1 MAIRIN
7 ENYLGKFLSGAD
19 IDSIRDEVCT
29 ALKTTQESTG
39 AGSDFL
45 GWRDLPLNYKNEE
58 YSAIKAAAEKIRKTC
73 DVLVVIGIGGSYL
86 GARAAI
92 EFIKSPLYNELAK
105 DTPKIYFSGNNIS
118 SAALT
123 ELLSLC
129 EGKDVCVNVISK
141 SGKTTEP
148 AISFRIFREY
158 LEKKYGEDGARERI
172 FVTTDKAKGALKT
185 LADQKGY
192 QTFVV
197 PDDVGGRYSVLTAVG
212 LLPIAVAGCDLD
224 AIMEGAVTACNEL
237 NALPFE
243 VNSCLR
249 YAAIRNLLYR
259 SGKKIEILACYE
271 NAFAMMNEW
280 WKQLF
285 GESEGKDGVGIL
297 PDSVIYST
305 DLHSLG
311 QIVQQGER
319 NIFETVIDIKSSASK
334 VLVPSDADDLD
345 ELNYIAGKSMHEINR
360 TALEATVLAHTDG
373 NVPNIVLEL
382 DGRTEA
388 DFGYM
393 VYFFELACAVSG
405 YTLGINPFDQPGVE
419 AYKNNMFAL
428 LGKKGEKF
436 DKIRSELKK

>member
-92 EFIKSPLYNELAK
+92 YNELAK

-243 VNSCLR
+243 ANSCLR

>member
-1 MAIRIN
+1 MAIKIN
-7 ENYLGKFLSGAD
+7 ESYLGKFLSEND
-19 IDSIRDEVCT
+19 INAISAEIDT
-29 ALKTTQESTG
+29 ALKTTQNSTG

-45 GWRDLPLNYKNEE
+45 GWRDLPLNYKTEE
-58 YSAIKAAAEKIRKTC
+58 YDAIKAAAEKIRKSC

-92 EFIKSPLYNELAK
+92 EFIKSPSYNELAK

-118 SAALT
+118 SSALT

-158 LEKKYGEDGARERI
+158 LEKKYGEEGAKERI

-224 AIMEGAVTACNEL
+224 AIMEGAASACKEL
-237 NALPFE
+237 NSEPFAT
-243 VNSCLR
+243 NSCLR
-249 YAAIRNLLYR
+249 YAAIRNILYR
-259 SGKKIEILACYE
+259 RGKKVEILACYE

-319 NIFETVIDIKSSASK
+319 NIFETVIDIKSSAAE

-345 ELNYIAGKSMHEINR
+345 ELNYIAGKSMHDINR

-373 NVPNIVLEL
+373 DVPNIVLEL
-382 DGRTEA
+382 DSRSEA

>member
-1 MAIRIN
+1 MAIKIN
-7 ENYLGKFLSGAD
+7 ESYLGKFLSDAD
-19 IDSIRDEVCT
+19 ISAISGEVCS
-29 ALKTTQESTG
+29 ALKTTQNSTG

-45 GWRDLPLNYKNEE
+45 GWRDLPLHYNNEE
-58 YSAIKAAAEKIRKTC
+58 YAAIKAAAEKIRKSC
-73 DVLVVIGIGGSYL
+73 DILVVIGIGGSYL

-92 EFIKSPLYNELAK
+92 EFIKSPSYNELTK

-118 SAALT
+118 SSALT

-172 FVTTDKAKGALKT
+172 FVTTDKSKGALKT

-224 AIMEGAVTACNEL
+224 AIMEGALSACKEL
-237 NALPFE
+237 NSLPFE
-243 VNSCLR
+243 SNSCLR
-249 YAAIRNLLYR
+249 YAAIRNILYR
-259 SGKKIEILACYE
+259 SGKKTEILACYE
-271 NAFAMMNEW
+271 NAFTMMNEW

-285 GESEGKDGVGIL
+285 GESEGKDGVGIM
-297 PDSVIYST
+297 PASVIYST

-319 NIFETVIDIKSSASK
+319 NIFETVIDIKSSVSE
-334 VLVPSDADDLD
+334 VLVPSDVDDLD

-360 TALEATVLAHTDG
+360 TALEATAIAHTDG
-373 NVPNIVLEL
+373 EVPNIVLEL
-382 DGRTEA
+382 DGRSEA

>member
-1 MAIRIN
+1 MAIKIN
-7 ENYLGKFLSGAD
+7 ESYLGKFLSGVD
-19 IDSIRDEVCT
+19 IDGISAEIDT
-29 ALKTTQESTG
+29 ALKTTQNSTG

-45 GWRDLPLNYKNEE
+45 GWRDLPLNYKTEE
-58 YSAIKAAAEKIRKTC
+58 YDAIKAAAEKIRRTC
-73 DVLVVIGIGGSYL
+73 DVLIVIGIGGSYL

-92 EFIKSPLYNELAK
+92 EFIKSPSYNELTK

-158 LEKKYGEDGARERI
+158 LEKKYGEEGARERI
-172 FVTTDKAKGALKT
+172 FVTTDKEKGALKT
-185 LADQKGY
+185 LANKKGY

-224 AIMEGAVTACNEL
+224 AIMEGAVTACKEL
-237 NALPFE
+237 NSEPFAT
-243 VNSCLR
+243 NSCLR

-259 SGKKIEILACYE
+259 QGKKIEILACYE

-319 NIFETVIDIKSSASK
+319 NIFETVIDIKTSPSE
-334 VLVPSDADDLD
+334 VLVPSDSDDLD

-373 NVPNIVLEL
+373 DVPNIVLEL
-382 DGRTEA
+382 DSRSEA

>member
-45 GWRDLPLNYKNEE
+45 GWRDLPQNYKNEE

-92 EFIKSPLYNELAK
+92 EFIKSPVYNELAK

-123 ELLSLC
+123 ELLTLC

-224 AIMEGAVTACNEL
+224 AIMEGAVAACNEL

-243 VNSCLR
+243 TNSCLR

-319 NIFETVIDIKSSASK
+319 NIFETVIDIKSSASE

-373 NVPNIVLEL
+373 NVPNIVFEL

>member
-1 MAIRIN
+1 LAIKIN
-7 ENYLGKFLSGAD
+7 ESYLGKFISEAD
-19 IDSIRDEVCT
+19 VESIRDEVCA
-29 ALKTTQESTG
+29 ALRTTQESTG

-45 GWRDLPLNYKNEE
+45 GWRDLPLNYKNDE
-58 YSAIKAAAEKIRKTC
+58 YTAIKAAAEKIRKSC

-92 EFIKSPLYNELAK
+92 EFIKSPVYNELVK

-118 SAALT
+118 SSALT

-158 LEKKYGEDGARERI
+158 LEKKYGEEGARERI
-172 FVTTDKAKGALKT
+172 FVTTDKEKGALKT

-224 AIMEGAVTACNEL
+224 AIMEGAVAACNEL

-243 VNSCLR
+243 TNSCLR
-249 YAAIRNLLYR
+249 YAAFRNVFYR
-259 SGKKIEILACYE
+259 RGKKIEILACYE

-319 NIFETVIDIKSSASK
+319 NIFETVIDIKSSASE
-334 VLVPSDADDLD
+334 VLVPCDADDLD
-345 ELNYIAGKSMHEINR
+345 ELNYIAGKSMHDINR

-373 NVPNIVLEL
+373 DVPNIVLEL

-428 LGKKGEKF
+428 LGKKGDKF

>member
-243 VNSCLR
+243 ANSCLR

-319 NIFETVIDIKSSASK
+319 NIFETVIDIKSSASE

>member
-1 MAIRIN
+1 MAIKIN
-7 ENYLGKFLSGAD
+7 ESYLGKFISEAD
-19 IDSIRDEVCT
+19 VESIRDEVCA
-29 ALKTTQESTG
+29 ALRTTQESTG

-45 GWRDLPLNYKNEE
+45 GWRDLPLNYKNDE
-58 YSAIKAAAEKIRKTC
+58 YTAIKAAAEKIRKSC

-92 EFIKSPLYNELAK
+92 EFIKSPVYNELVK

-118 SAALT
+118 SSALT

-158 LEKKYGEDGARERI
+158 LEKKYGEEGARERI
-172 FVTTDKAKGALKT
+172 FVTTDKEKGALKT

-224 AIMEGAVTACNEL
+224 AIMEGAVAACNEL

-243 VNSCLR
+243 TNSCLR
-249 YAAIRNLLYR
+249 YAALRNVFYR
-259 SGKKIEILACYE
+259 RGKKIEILACYE

-319 NIFETVIDIKSSASK
+319 NIFETVIDIKSSASE
-334 VLVPSDADDLD
+334 VLVPCDADDLD
-345 ELNYIAGKSMHEINR
+345 ELNYIAGKSMHDINR

-373 NVPNIVLEL
+373 DVPNIVLEL

-428 LGKKGEKF
+428 LGKKGDKF